1 MKTLLLMTFMVIP
14 FLPYNNFGK
23 LKSSCIQQERLVD
36 QDSYYAELPS
46 RVCDNSKNT
55 TSLKKKQ
62 DITISPI
69 YCFAILRKTNF
80 TNSITS

>member
-1 MKTLLLMTFMVIP
+1 MTFMVIP

-36 QDSYYAELPS
+36 QDGSYSNVPS
-46 RVCDNSKNT
+46 RVCRNSNNT

-62 DITISPI
+62 DINHVFSS
-69 YCFAILRKTNF
+69 AVLRKMNF
-80 TNSITS
+80 IIA